1 MKTVLIIA
9 GSDPGAGA
17 GLQQDLKTATLLG
30 TYGLTVVTALTI
42 QNTRGVQAVHPI
54 SPEVVTAQLEALLDD
69 FPVHAVK
76 IGMLATAA
84 TVKAVAAVLRQWL
97 EGRRGEC
104 DSSSQLPL
112 EGGVTEATVEKVGA
126 PWPPPPVILDP
137 VLAAG
142 QGGDLLEP
150 AGVEAMVTE
159 LFPLTTILTPNVP
172 EAARLTGMDIDTP
185 AQLEEA
191 ARRLHALGPTWVLA
205 TGGHLPGEPVD
216 VLTDGHNAWHLPG
229 RRLAAPHHHGSGCL
243 LATALAAHLAHG
255 LSIPEAVN
263 RAREL
268 VTEALAHGLPL
279 GHGVGPVNPYAPFA
293 REAARFEVLQA
304 LAEAGERLVKED
316 ISPLIPEVMSNL
328 AYALPY
334 ARGPE
339 DVAAF
344 PGRILKTPTGTYIPL
359 PPQFGASRHL
369 AAIVLTAMARRPTL
383 RAALNLKLL
392 PGIRELAPLLH
403 LTAASFDRAL
413 EPPEVKARE
422 GGTLAWGVASVL
434 DALKPWEPPPDIIY
448 DHGEVGK
455 EPMLRIL
462 GETPLQVAEK
472 ALALKQALRAHGRM

>member
-30 TYGLTVVTALTI
+30 TYGLTVATALTV
-42 QNTRGVQAVHPI
+42 QNTQGVQAVHPVP
-54 SPEVVTAQLEALLDD
+54 PEVVAAQLKALLDD

-84 TVKAVAAVLRQWL
+84 TVTAVATMLRPWL
-97 EGRRGEC
+97 EG
-104 DSSSQLPL
+104 L
-112 EGGVTEATVEKVGA
+112 
-126 PWPPPPVILDP
+126 WPPPPIILDP

-142 QGGDLLEP
+142 QGGELLEP
-150 AGVEAMVTE
+150 AGVEAMVAE
-159 LFPLTTILTPNVP
+159 LFPLATILTPNVP

-185 AQLEEA
+185 AHLEEA
-191 ARRLHALGPTWVLA
+191 ARRLQALGPTWVLA

-216 VLTDGHNAWHLPG
+216 VLTDGKNAWHLPG
-229 RRLAAPHHHGSGCL
+229 KRLAAPHHHGSGCL
-243 LATALAAHLAHG
+243 LATALAAHLAKE

-268 VTEALAHGLPL
+268 VAEALAHGLPL

-293 REAARFEVLQA
+293 REAARFEVLQT
-304 LAEAGERLVKED
+304 LAEAGARLVQED

-344 PGRILKTPTGTYIPL
+344 PGRILKTPTGTHIPL

-369 AAIVLTAMARRPTL
+369 AAIVLTATVRRPHL
-383 RAALNLKLL
+383 RAALNLKLI
-392 PGIRELAPLLH
+392 PGIAELAPLLH
-403 LTAASFDRAL
+403 FKAASFDRTL

-422 GGTLAWGVASVL
+422 GSTLAWGVASVL
-434 DALKPWEPPPDIIY
+434 DTLEPWEPPPDLIY

-462 GETPLQVAEK
+462 GETPMQVAEK
-472 ALALKQALRAHGRM
+472 ALALKQALRIQGRV